1 MKRLAAG
8 ITGFGIVAVFAG
20 LGLFAAY
27 AAGGA
32 AGDRVPGDT
41 IRDRIRDRMEQRRL
55 ERVPRLGGA
64 ASVPGAAP
72 GYESIVIAGKTRT
85 FMRYTP
91 NRVLGKKAPVVFA
104 LHGAKGTAD
113 RLAGYLGLNEV
124 ADREGFVV
132 VYPQGEKNRWNDGRA
147 ADKAGGGEVSSAN
160 DFEFLNGLADALI
173 VQGVA
178 DPNRVYLLGVSNGGF
193 MAFNAACDATSRFA
207 AYVSVIASMP
217 VEAIAKCKP
226 ARSVSVMMIN
236 GTADELITFDGGAG
250 KFGISGNAPPMEVA
264 KHFAGLAGCKSV
276 SAMAL
281 PDADPKD
288 GTRVSL
294 SSWGGCVP
302 GSGVEFYAVDGGGH
316 QAPARSKAASGFVLD
331 MFLGPRSHD
340 IDTAEAAWAFFKG
353 LGR

>member
-1 MKRLAAG
+1 MKRLVAG
-8 ITGFGIVAVFAG
+8 ITG
-20 LGLFAAY
+20 LGMLAAFAASCC
-27 AAGGA
+27 AQ
-32 AGDRVPGDT
+32 DRVPGDV

-55 ERVPRLGGA
+55 ERVPILGGA
-64 ASVPGAAP
+64 AKVPGAAP

-113 RLAGYLGLNEV
+113 RLAGYLGLNDV

-147 ADKAGGGEVSSAN
+147 ADKTGGGEASDAN
-160 DFEFLNGLADALI
+160 DFEFLNRLADALV

-178 DPNRVYLLGVSNGGF
+178 DRNRIYMLGVSNGGF
-193 MAFNAACDATSRFA
+193 MAFNAACNVASRFA
-207 AYVSVIASMP
+207 AYASVIASMP

-226 ARSVSVMMIN
+226 GRAVPVMMIN
-236 GTADELITFDGGAG
+236 ATADELIKIDGGPG
-250 KFGISGNAPPMEVA
+250 KFGISGNAPPMDVA
-264 KHFAGLAGCKSV
+264 KHFAELAGCKSV

-302 GSGVEFYAVDGGGH
+302 GSGIEFYAVDGGGH
-316 QAPARSKAASGFVLD
+316 QAPARGKVTGGFVLD
-331 MFLGPRSHD
+331 MFLGTRSHD
-340 IDTAEAAWAFFKG
+340 IDTAEAAWAFFRG
-353 LGR
+353 LGK